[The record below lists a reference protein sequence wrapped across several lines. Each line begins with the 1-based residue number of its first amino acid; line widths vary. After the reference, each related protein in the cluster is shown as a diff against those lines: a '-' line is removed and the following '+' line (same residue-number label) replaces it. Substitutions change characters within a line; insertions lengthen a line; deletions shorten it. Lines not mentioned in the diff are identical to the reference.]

1 MKVHLIRSPELSVE
15 TFSNIFNVL
24 QQFPGPIQFIPG
36 DSQDQI
42 DDHLT
47 RVWENEADFSK
58 LKIVRNIDGNEGSFD
73 FPHEEKFQSW
83 DYFFKKC
90 YEFREIN
97 GIRQRDPVDLYDHVI
112 LLTDIGNELNWF
124 GSVGPS
130 MRDYFIQTSGW
141 SFFFGEEVD
150 QRFPIAYEIA
160 IWLIRHLM
168 FDKREEILEGIHKES
183 KGCGNDF
190 CQNKREIILKMRTA
204 DLCKDCM
211 DVLKQRDV
219 SPIVISQL
227 FDILDGIR
235 SNMTFRERVKLILK
249 PSKIEVRGYLKKIF
263 LTDLGDLELRLNP
276 KERAIYLFFLNHPE
290 GVRLTALQDHRGE
303 ISELYERFT
312 NQFDQETIDASVDRL
327 IDPLDNDINVIL
339 SRMKGKI
346 KRTVGEEL
354 APFYLIDGPH
364 GGEKRIPLDREFV
377 HYLI

>member
-58 LKIVRNIDGNEGSFD
+58 LKIVRNIDGNEGSID

-141 SFFFGEEVD
+141 SLFFGEGVD
-150 QRFPIAYEIA
+150 ARFPIAYEVA
-160 IWLIRHLM
+160 IWLVRHLM
-168 FDKREEILEGIHKES
+168 FDSREEILDTVHDES
-183 KGCGNDF
+183 RGCGSAR
-190 CQNKREIILKMRTA
+190 C
-204 DLCKDCM
+204 
-211 DVLKQRDV
+211 
-219 SPIVISQL
+219 
-227 FDILDGIR
+227 G
-235 SNMTFRERVKLILK
+235 
-249 PSKIEVRGYLKKIF
+249 
-263 LTDLGDLELRLNP
+263 
-276 KERAIYLFFLNHPE
+276 RAI
-290 GVRLTALQDHRGE
+290 
-303 ISELYERFT
+303 
-312 NQFDQETIDASVDRL
+312 
-327 IDPLDNDINVIL
+327 
-339 SRMKGKI
+339 
-346 KRTVGEEL
+346 
-354 APFYLIDGPH
+354 
-364 GGEKRIPLDREFV
+364 
-377 HYLI
+377 